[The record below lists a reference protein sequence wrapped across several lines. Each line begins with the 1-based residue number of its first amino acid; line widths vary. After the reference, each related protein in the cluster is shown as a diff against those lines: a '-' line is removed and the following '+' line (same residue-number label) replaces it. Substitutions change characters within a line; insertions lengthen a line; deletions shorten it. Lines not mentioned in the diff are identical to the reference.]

1 MLKEAPVTEF
11 SLFLLIYSFS
21 NDSFTFK
28 NLCHGFFLFFVD
40 FSRQLIFYHAN
51 EQLFSSQPFQLTNLI
66 SMNIMLWRI
75 SKMNARRKYVHF
87 KSFLINETSALSKD
101 MCILGFSKVPK
112 ISLVNEQHSIPRDE
126 SEFSTVFAHDNCLN
140 YEYFDSLIP
149 HTVFIVW
156 KFVQVWLI
164 FNRAITIK
172 DDPLQVTL

>member
-112 ISLVNEQHSIPRDE
+112 ISLVNEQHSKR
-126 SEFSTVFAHDNCLN
+126 
-140 YEYFDSLIP
+140 
-149 HTVFIVW
+149 
-156 KFVQVWLI
+156 
-164 FNRAITIK
+164 
-172 DDPLQVTL
+172 